1 MVFVVGMALL
11 VRGADTSG
19 IRWDDDP
26 EAMRSLKMGLVWLL
40 LNITFYGGS

>member
-1 MVFVVGMALL
+1 MIPDDG
-11 VRGADTSG
+11 GDDWEGDTSG

-40 LNITFYGGS
+40 LNVTIYGGS